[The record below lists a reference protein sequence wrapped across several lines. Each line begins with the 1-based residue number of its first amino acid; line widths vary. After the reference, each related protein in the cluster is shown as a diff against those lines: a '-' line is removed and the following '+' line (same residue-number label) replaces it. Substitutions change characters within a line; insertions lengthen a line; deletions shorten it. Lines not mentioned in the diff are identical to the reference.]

1 MRHRRSA
8 ARRSACSGTIV
19 VSVRP
24 PSRPPEPPG
33 SPTGG
38 PSPHG
43 GVRLN
48 LLLSTGLGAGPAGWA
63 DETWADQLPRLLQ
76 PLGVQALVVHSGR
89 EAADAV
95 RRHTVHLAV
104 VDLSLP
110 MECGPAKVA
119 GAEGA
124 GGEAGVLTPNS
135 PLSGEEA
142 GCRLLQLLGRQPSP
156 PPTIVI
162 KPRRTRREDAR
173 ALMAAMQAGA
183 FAVIDRPVHLEAV
196 LDALR
201 RALRRHYADR
211 WPGGAG
217 SG

>member
-1 MRHRRSA
+1 M
-8 ARRSACSGTIV
+8 
-19 VSVRP
+19 RP

-38 PSPHG
+38 PSSHG

-95 RRHTVHLAV
+95 RRYTVHLAV

-110 MECGPAKVA
+110 MDCGEVSA
-119 GAEGA
+119 GSD
-124 GGEAGVLTPNS
+124 GGTSPTNS

-211 WPGGAG
+211 WPGGA
-217 SG
+217 

>member
-1 MRHRRSA
+1 M
-8 ARRSACSGTIV
+8 
-19 VSVRP
+19 
-24 PSRPPEPPG
+24 
-33 SPTGG
+33 
-38 PSPHG
+38 
-43 GVRLN
+43 
-48 LLLSTGLGAGPAGWA
+48 LSTGLGAGPAGWA
-63 DETWADQLPRLLQ
+63 DETWADQLPRLLR

-95 RRHTVHLAV
+95 RRQTVHLAV

-110 MECGPAKVA
+110 MDCGRASGGGGGG
-119 GAEGA
+119 GASA
-124 GGEAGVLTPNS
+124 TDS

-211 WPGGAG
+211 WPGGA
-217 SG
+217 